1 MVWMGTKTFSTT
13 DKYNSGELNRVNANI
28 SYLST
33 AIAALGI
40 APILP
45 YAVNTS
51 YNRLGFPHVSDLKY
65 TRANLKALVDGFYK
79 SYSAPAIVVDSSRVQ
94 AFSFAE
100 ANVLE
105 NNEQCLYNILQTP
118 TSYFP
123 FSGRNYSGQDR
134 TYL

>member
-1 MVWMGTKTFSTT
+1 MAWMGTKTFSMN
-13 DKYNSGELNRVNANI
+13 DKYNASELNRVNNNI

-33 AIAALGI
+33 AIAALGV
-40 APILP
+40 APVLP
-45 YAVNTS
+45 YVVNMS
-51 YNRLGFPHVSDLKY
+51 YTRLGFPKVSDLKY

-79 SYSAPAIVVDSSRVQ
+79 SYYAPAINVDSSRVQ
-94 AFSFAE
+94 TFSFAE

-118 TSYFP
+118 TNYFT
-123 FSGRNYSGQDR
+123 FSGQNYSGQDR